1 MDIDQE
7 AIYLNYYQQRGGASP
22 LYNGTRYIQY
32 GNGFGDVLRST
43 SRHIRAVAR
52 KEATPTTDEC
62 DTSVEEH
69 TLPQEPDEGD
79 TSVEEPTTP
88 KETDES
94 DTSVEEPTT
103 TKDDAKGSKRKN
115 DVINKTI
122 IYKAPKR
129 KRKHKKPSQKN
140 GSKFR
145 KFNF

>member
-1 MDIDQE
+1 MDIGQE
-7 AIYLNYYQQRGGASP
+7 AFYLNYYQQRGGASP

-43 SRHIRAVAR
+43 SRHIRTVAR
-52 KEATPTTDEC
+52 KEATPKTDES
-62 DTSVEEH
+62 DTSVEE
-69 TLPQEPDEGD
+69 
-79 TSVEEPTTP
+79 V
-88 KETDES
+88 DES

-103 TKDDAKGSKRKN
+103 PKDDAKGSKRKA
-115 DVINKTI
+115 DVKNKTI
-122 IYKAPKR
+122 IYKAPKS